1 MGIPG
6 SVFPPIAAIG
16 APLVGITDPALTVP
30 DYLLKLSAKAGS
42 VDEAV
47 AAVKAAW
54 KPDPSE
60 LEAVVGPVGGA
71 KERLWAYWLS
81 AVQQGETDED
91 ETPSEDASDAEESE
105 NDAPETS
112 DAAPGLPSTGVG
124 DVRLAA

>member
-1 MGIPG
+1 M
-6 SVFPPIAAIG
+6 
-16 APLVGITDPALTVP
+16 P
-30 DYLLKLSAKAGS
+30 DYLLKLSAKVGS

-91 ETPSEDASDAEESE
+91 ETPSEDAPDVEESE
-105 NDAPETS
+105 IDTDSSESDDSAPETS
-112 DAAPGLPSTGVG
+112 DTVPGLPSTGVG